1 MLKKSASAFPFIR
14 CNKNYYIG
22 KNRASFLPDF
32 LFFLHKLL
40 ELLEERIYVLELAVD
55 RGESDVRYLVVLL
68 ELEHNELTDL
78 LCGYLGLHRVLYLL
92 LDLADDL
99 IGIDGALLARL
110 HNSAEY
116 LIAVKKL
123 FFAVLLYY
131 ELLNGFNSFK
141 RGKPFLTFKAFPSA
155 ADAVTVGRGS

>member
-1 MLKKSASAFPFIR
+1 ML
-14 CNKNYYIG
+14 
-22 KNRASFLPDF
+22 
-32 LFFLHKLL
+32 LL
-40 ELLEERIYVLELAVD
+40 VEQLIELRHEGVDILELAVHG
-55 RGESDVRYLVVLL
+55 GEADVGHLVCLFQLFHHLFTDVLGA
-68 ELEHNELTDL
+68 DL
-78 LCGYLGLHRVLYLL
+78 PLQGVLDLL

-99 IGIDGALLARL
+99 IGIDRALLARL